1 MSRYGDWFREERKKE
16 QGAASPS
23 TAGTAAGGRR
33 RSLAAID
40 AQAAQTRSQLQQL
53 ADGITARQ
61 GGQSPLERLAGEM
74 AAAPAAPQ
82 LRDTL
87 RQGIAAAQEIG
98 RRRAA
103 GTASAAKATLAPY
116 LSGGSGRA
124 QPLQASGLLPGR
136 TVTALQGAPAAKS
149 IESLADIMAARAQQ
163 QAKRQAQQTMLEQ
176 LADGGLADFR
186 PLAPENRALLES
198 RAAQEYA
205 PTIGQRLSS
214 AGKSIANRYAGM
226 FPALWE
232 LGSQY
237 GENRE
242 SDAADPERARLLQEN
257 ALLNNRLTA
266 IRQGYGN
273 AAWGSEE
280 EIRAQYKANL
290 ARLQGDLRTSTPAD
304 PNGFGM
310 RKMSRGGEYQAMAT
324 AGMEGV
330 PKRLAD
336 TGLSIAGNAPALAA
350 NAVLPGV
357 GIVLMG
363 VQAAADK
370 GAELNERGLAPEESL
385 VRGGVSGGIEA
396 LTEKYSVE
404 SFWKIVQGAGA
415 KTAAKNI
422 LRQMGVEA
430 SEESASYLLNYI
442 ADKAARD
449 PNAEFSLAELA
460 NSAAVGAL
468 SGGFYGGVGTV
479 VNALGTNGQKNYQY
493 LKERDGGK
501 TPDFDRQYQHYYNQ
515 ARAGLA
521 EDKIAPYPTQT
532 PLDPIAQQSAR
543 YAGQNDGNAEA
554 RETVQKLLSGGL
566 VGDTALDRALSFS
579 ETRAAIAEKT
589 GALPET
595 PSQARKAARD
605 WAAERKQ
612 EAQAKPG
619 LVRDG
624 HSASLDARTAERL
637 DRIAKRAGVSVAFSD
652 RLGDAAG
659 EYRDGQIT
667 LRTGTENPEMRVLV
681 HELTHHLETSGEY
694 QAFSDSVVEFVEA
707 EKGVPFA
714 ELIRQQQDEY
724 AGFGDTLTEDGARR
738 ELIANFAQDYL
749 FTDERSIRRLAR
761 ENRSLVQKIRDWLHD
776 FAVRLRGSAEEKF
789 LLDAEKRYIR
799 ALESA
804 EGRQTG
810 ETQYKFMGHTEDGTE
825 VYETSEAVKQLSY
838 DQRIKKFLE
847 QMVQASE
854 GQSVTF
860 EQNGGSY
867 AARFDEI
874 SSRKNIYGDKGNR
887 VSGNSDRNG
896 WKAKINLGA
905 EGDLLSALENM
916 AYTDSQ
922 KESGKNGSGHKKV
935 SGWDYY
941 TKTVQIDGKVYELL
955 ANVSQSENGNRVYQ
969 VRLRENKNKTA
980 APIIRK
986 VNDHGF
992 ESGEA
997 VDNSITQPAPDGKGK
1012 NPEGINGAEETA
1024 YSVGDFKRRHPTNNG
1039 SSTQKG
1045 GALSVAVSSDTS
1057 IAQDAADG
1065 NDKISDGQKSQGAS
1079 FRELERRAEVIEYLR
1094 GQMKRTKGLKAD
1106 AKAVKALAG
1115 ELVGEYSSGY
1125 DKAALST
1132 QLQSLY
1138 DTYANRTDTAAFTEM
1153 QQAARTLARDVLEQS
1168 SVLND
1173 GTAEDYSRLRGYLK
1187 ETPLAISDADK
1198 ASVPGGFGE
1207 FRKAHRGKIRLTN
1220 DGLAVD
1226 TAYMELNADFGE
1238 ALFPADI
1245 THPADQLSR
1254 MAEVLDSLKPAV
1266 ENPYARDMGGAVQ
1279 QLTEEILSASGVQA
1293 QSVETWTAGTR
1304 DTAQAAEPDGI
1315 RDAAPGLFETEVSRN
1330 MKTEDREFLH
1340 TLFEAVGVRGAI
1352 VSQESS
1358 VENAHIEDGVIT
1370 VFANADDAAS
1380 AYRGT
1385 VQHEI
1390 THRIKELGAGAYQ
1403 AYEDFAVAQ
1412 LAAQNNVQAGS
1423 LIEATQAYYKEAA
1436 GQELTEAQARE
1447 ELAGMYAMSLNLDTE
1462 TVRQF
1467 VSQREQNR
1475 QAAKGILQTIRDILR
1490 SIREKFTGRSLN
1502 REQQDFVQQLSE
1514 GERLWAEALG
1524 EASQLANGNA
1534 AQTDGGTRYSIK
1546 RAADGSQY
1554 VEVEE
1559 DIFDGHDDID
1569 FENITSGS
1577 LKKIG
1582 KVLSG
1587 IVETQFSERI
1597 DANGQM
1603 IGVNKKTA
1611 QEWARSKS
1619 ASRLSRKH
1627 PQRFQDKMRAFA
1639 NADEI
1644 LQAATDYVGEK
1655 PEHPRHDNFTE
1666 FSRGTVLLKIG
1677 GRGYEAKVIV
1687 GITKNGGANLYD
1699 VLSLTPTTIEE
1710 APINTTT
1717 AAQNAT
1723 NRRHGTSS
1731 ENSIADSGENVNLEK
1746 KLSLKN
1752 ADEAVKKLA
1761 QYREQYGALP
1771 RGENAVRDILFPQ
1784 RTTKDTRVRRFSR
1797 TAAEAASLTDAQ
1809 AGAIGAAVAEGRFNY
1824 EPIGDRAARKYAE
1837 DMLARG
1843 GQAASDAWAQVV
1855 ARDGRAGK
1863 NDIALGEYLLREA
1876 AKAGDTGRVVQ
1887 LTAEIAAEGTRAG
1900 QIVQA
1905 MRLLKKLDGAGQLVA
1920 LDATLKKLQGEL
1932 DRGKSR
1938 VFLEVPEALR
1948 EKLAAAKGETEINA
1962 VLDEIY
1968 TELAKQIPTTW
1979 ADKWNAWRYL
1989 SMLGNP
1995 RTHIRNVL
2003 GNAAF
2008 EPAILVKNTVGTALE
2023 HVFLPRGER
2032 TKSLSGLLPRTGG
2045 EAMRFAQSDFRE
2057 MKELITG
2064 GGKMNP
2070 TDIIRERQRVF
2081 KMGWLEWIRKQNFN
2095 FLEAEDGVFLEHHY
2109 VRAMTQYLKANRIDV
2124 NALDADSAEGA
2135 KVLNRAREYAV
2146 REAQKAT
2153 YRDFSLTAQVIS
2165 QASRK
2170 MGTTGRVLIE
2180 GILPFKKTPINVLKR
2195 GVEYS
2200 PIGLAKAVTYDANRL
2215 RKGKISGSEFIDSL
2229 SAGLTGTGIAA
2240 LGWLLARCGVLV
2252 GGGGDDKEQDFRDAL
2267 GAQSWALKIGDRTFT
2282 IDWLAPSSMPLFV
2295 GAEAQRLCEN
2305 GVELNGRSVM
2315 DAALSIAEPMT
2326 QMSMLDGLNS
2336 MLSSVRY
2343 GENPLSDLFTGAV
2356 TDYVNQAVPTLLGQI
2371 ARTIDPVRRSTYDD
2385 KNSGVPSLVQKTL
2398 QKNRNKLPFL
2408 SQRSAAYLDIWGR
2421 EQFSGSIAERALQN
2435 FVSPGYLRN
2444 EKLSDMES
2452 ELIRLYQATG
2462 DGSAL
2467 PGRAAKSFAV
2477 GEGDDRVTKYLTAD
2491 EYQLFAETR
2500 GTLMYSGLSEITS
2513 SSYYAALDDVG
2524 KLDAVNKMIELS
2536 NAVAKTGVSD
2546 YELKSWYAKANDG
2559 REQYGIRFSDFVL
2572 AYAAQSGTESLKDK
2586 DGDTITNSGSLRQM
2600 QAVYAVPGLTD
2611 KQRAYLYE
2619 ACGVGK
2625 SVRHYN
2631 RVKVEEEL
2639 RKMEQKAKK

>member
-1 MSRYGDWFREERKKE
+1 MAYKSKYFQEGKHKTAV
-16 QGAASPS
+16 GASGLTP
-23 TAGTAAGGRR
+23 AAPKQPDTEYSWQR
-33 RSLAAID
+33 ATT
-40 AQAAQTRSQLQQL
+40 AQTVVPQ
-53 ADGITARQ
+53 TT
-61 GGQSPLERLAGEM
+61 PLERLAGQM
-74 AAAPAAPQ
+74 AADSSSGSP
-82 LRDTL
+82 LLDTL
-87 RQGIAAAQEIG
+87 RQGISTAQAIGQARRETGAAAQ
-98 RRRAA
+98 
-103 GTASAAKATLAPY
+103 TAKSNFRT
-116 LSGGSGRA
+116 R
-124 QPLQASGLLPGR
+124 GLLPGSQSSQSASLTGAPSYR
-136 TVTALQGAPAAKS
+136 TRDLANRTEQRNENPLTLRDIGGFLKDNTMPGLDQFNAGLAKTADFVLPDFLTPKPVQKAIDYYRDTAERTSAEAAQKNQERFGNAGVTAGNLYQGTVAAVPQ
-149 IESLADIMAARAQQ
+149 LVAALVTGGASAVKDGTQTLMQAGTKLGLGQAVQNFLKNPQFWFSFAQTVGSDYED
-163 QAKRQAQQTMLEQ
+163 AKASGANELQAQTAAIAGSLLNAGIEIG
-176 LADGGLADFR
+176 GGLEGMNRVGRFGVGDWLKSAAEEGLEEVEQGIVSNLVNKAVFDPGKELFS
-186 PLAPENRALLES
+186 LENENAVVNPS
-198 RAAQEYA
+198 RAAMEF
-205 PTIGQRLSS
+205 
-214 AGKSIANRYAGM
+214 AGGAVAG
-226 FPALWE
+226 
-232 LGSQY
+232 
-237 GENRE
+237 
-242 SDAADPERARLLQEN
+242 
-257 ALLNNRLTA
+257 
-266 IRQGYGN
+266 
-273 AAWGSEE
+273 
-280 EIRAQYKANL
+280 
-290 ARLQGDLRTSTPAD
+290 
-304 PNGFGM
+304 
-310 RKMSRGGEYQAMAT
+310 
-324 AGMEGV
+324 
-330 PKRLAD
+330 
-336 TGLSIAGNAPALAA
+336 GL
-350 NAVLPGV
+350 
-357 GIVLMG
+357 
-363 VQAAADK
+363 
-370 GAELNERGLAPEESL
+370 
-385 VRGGVSGGIEA
+385 
-396 LTEKYSVE
+396 
-404 SFWKIVQGAGA
+404 
-415 KTAAKNI
+415 
-422 LRQMGVEA
+422 
-430 SEESASYLLNYI
+430 
-442 ADKAARD
+442 
-449 PNAEFSLAELA
+449 
-460 NSAAVGAL
+460 L
-468 SGGFYGGVGTV
+468 SGGTAVV
-479 VNALGTNGQKNYQY
+479 NHAVNALGTNGQKNYQY

-501 TPDFDRQYQHYYNQ
+501 TPDFDRQYEHYYNQ

-521 EDKIAPYPTQT
+521 EDKIAPYPTQN
-532 PLDPIAQQSAR
+532 PLDEPARQSAL
-543 YAGQNDGNAEA
+543 YAGENDGKTEA
-554 RETVQKLLSGGL
+554 AETVQTILDVFNGKMVS
-566 VGDTALDRALSFS
+566 DKALDRALSFPES
-579 ETRAAIAEKT
+579 RKAIEQVT
-589 GALPET
+589 GKLPET
-595 PSQARKAARD
+595 PSQARKTVRD
-605 WAAERKQ
+605 W
-612 EAQAKPG
+612 
-619 LVRDG
+619 
-624 HSASLDARTAERL
+624 
-637 DRIAKRAGVSVAFSD
+637 
-652 RLGDAAG
+652 
-659 EYRDGQIT
+659 
-667 LRTGTENPEMRVLV
+667 
-681 HELTHHLETSGEY
+681 
-694 QAFSDSVVEFVEA
+694 
-707 EKGVPFA
+707 
-714 ELIRQQQDEY
+714 
-724 AGFGDTLTEDGARR
+724 
-738 ELIANFAQDYL
+738 IANAQKMQDSGS
-749 FTDERSIRRLAR
+749 TSQRNGAALAETADQLLR
-761 ENRSLVQKIRDWLHD
+761 EYESRADKK
-776 FAVRLRGSAEEKF
+776 ALRGQ
-789 LLDAEKRYIR
+789 LQ
-799 ALESA
+799 AL
-804 EGRQTG
+804 
-810 ETQYKFMGHTEDGTE
+810 
-825 VYETSEAVKQLSY
+825 Y
-838 DQRIKKFLE
+838 D
-847 QMVQASE
+847 
-854 GQSVTF
+854 
-860 EQNGGSY
+860 
-867 AARFDEI
+867 
-874 SSRKNIYGDKGNR
+874 
-887 VSGNSDRNG
+887 
-896 WKAKINLGA
+896 
-905 EGDLLSALENM
+905 
-916 AYTDSQ
+916 
-922 KESGKNGSGHKKV
+922 H
-935 SGWDYY
+935 
-941 TKTVQIDGKVYELL
+941 
-955 ANVSQSENGNRVYQ
+955 
-969 VRLRENKNKTA
+969 
-980 APIIRK
+980 
-986 VNDHGF
+986 
-992 ESGEA
+992 
-997 VDNSITQPAPDGKGK
+997 
-1012 NPEGINGAEETA
+1012 
-1024 YSVGDFKRRHPTNNG
+1024 
-1039 SSTQKG
+1039 
-1045 GALSVAVSSDTS
+1045 
-1057 IAQDAADG
+1057 AADG
-1065 NDKISDGQKSQGAS
+1065 ADADALQAEASGIAESILRQSEHRDDTLSQ
-1079 FRELERRAEVIEYLR
+1079 EY
-1094 GQMKRTKGLKAD
+1094 KGLRDELRNTKIT
-1106 AKAVKALAG
+1106 LG
-1115 ELVGEYSSGY
+1115 EQDRGSLPDGYSTFRRQNFG
-1125 DKAALST
+1125 
-1132 QLQSLY
+1132 QL
-1138 DTYANRTDTAAFTEM
+1138 RVVRE
-1153 QQAARTLARDVLEQS
+1153 
-1168 SVLND
+1168 
-1173 GTAEDYSRLRGYLK
+1173 GG
-1187 ETPLAISDADK
+1187 
-1198 ASVPGGFGE
+1198 VP
-1207 FRKAHRGKIRLTN
+1207 
-1220 DGLAVD
+1220 VD
-1226 TAYMELNADFGE
+1226 TMYEQLRNDYGE
-1238 ALFPADI
+1238 AFFPAEI

-1293 QSVETWTAGTR
+1293 QPVETWTAGTR

-1340 TLFEAVGVRGAI
+1340 TLFEAVGVRGAV

-1490 SIREKFTGRSLN
+1490 SIREKFTGRSLS

-1524 EASQLANGNA
+1524 EASQIANENA
-1534 AQTDGGTRYSIK
+1534 AHTDGGTRYSIK
-1546 RAADGSQY
+1546 TLEDGSQY
-1554 VEVEE
+1554 VEIEE
-1559 DIFDGHDDID
+1559 DILEGLNLGTDEMIKDD
-1569 FENITSGS
+1569 
-1577 LKKIG
+1577 LRRVKL
-1582 KVLSG
+1582 VLSD
-1587 IVETQFSERI
+1587 IVREKFKNPVNV
-1597 DANGQM
+1597 DGQDV
-1603 IGVNKKTA
+1603 IIKPKTVK
-1611 QEWARSKS
+1611 EWTRSKN
-1619 ASRLSRKH
+1619 AMTLFRADTEGYLNK
-1627 PQRFQDKMRAFA
+1627 QRAFA

-1644 LQAATDYVGEK
+1644 LQTAFDYTQEEPKHTRRDEFVNFIRGDIAVRVNGKMYTAEVVVGLTKDGAA
-1655 PEHPRHDNFTE
+1655 
-1666 FSRGTVLLKIG
+1666 
-1677 GRGYEAKVIV
+1677 A
-1687 GITKNGGANLYD
+1687 LYD
-1699 VLSLTPTTIEE
+1699 LVNFRESKQRRSSGTILATQGE
-1710 APINTTT
+1710 AD
-1717 AAQNAT
+1717 
-1723 NRRHGTSS
+1723 RRLEASS

-1797 TAAEAASLTDAQ
+1797 TAAESASLTDAQ

-1824 EPIGDRAARKYAE
+1824 EPIGDRAARKHAE

-1843 GQAASDAWAQVV
+1843 EKAASDAWAQVV

-1887 LTAEIAAEGTRAG
+1887 LAAEIAAEGTRAG

-2008 EPAILVKNTVGTALE
+2008 EPAILTKNVIGTALE

-2081 KMGWLEWIRKQNFN
+2081 KMGWLEWLRKQNFN

-2170 MGTTGRVLIE
+2170 MGTAGRVLIE

-2295 GAEAQRLCEN
+2295 GAEAQRLYEN

-2356 TDYVNQAVPTLLGQI
+2356 TDYVSQAVPTLLGQI
-2371 ARTIDPVRRSTYDD
+2371 ARTIDPVRRTTYDD
-2385 KNSGVPSLVQKTL
+2385 KNSGIPSIAQKTL
-2398 QKNRNKLPFL
+2398 QTNQNKIPFL

-2421 EQFSGSIAERALQN
+2421 EQFSGSLAARALQN
-2435 FVSPGYLRN
+2435 FILPGYLRS

-2625 SVRHYN
+2625 TVRHYN
-2631 RVKVEEEL
+2631 RAKVDEEL